1 MDDHSTGIK
10 QGHVGRKIIIS
21 CHSCRLPP
29 GFAQCTLTK
38 NVVTVSTS
46 KQNYV
51 SVFNR
56 FKKRRKDG
64 PIDDTFNVVKVV
76 ATKLSEVTNFN
87 ELPDMLRG
95 LISSSEEGP
104 QTVFKARSRIMMK
117 WKSDPKQD
125 ATLPENVLFTTGEDF
140 FTYPQGI
147 FLVNGNGTIEDI
159 ASEFGLK
166 SSQGIT
172 LGTRPRSHVSK
183 AQALAEIKLIEES
196 DMSPPRKQRLVDVVQ
211 NLSSHQTMKLG
222 SHYFPKRADVNE
234 HIARLVQ
241 TDQYVLLSDILTHDW
256 INDGDLVVLL
266 CCNGICGVIPN
277 THGVPRSYKSSLVR
291 QRSADIEQNITKI
304 EITNPDTVYT
314 SGAED
319 EMVDWGS
326 DDELSE
332 SDGGSRRNK
341 GYNRIK
347 YNRYKK
353 KYKTNKS
360 KLYRH
365 TKNNYR
371 FNSKRNHTL
380 KRSKRR
386 K

>member
-1 MDDHSTGIK
+1 
-10 QGHVGRKIIIS
+10 
-21 CHSCRLPP
+21 
-29 GFAQCTLTK
+29 
-38 NVVTVSTS
+38 
-46 KQNYV
+46 
-51 SVFNR
+51 
-56 FKKRRKDG
+56 
-64 PIDDTFNVVKVV
+64 
-76 ATKLSEVTNFN
+76 
-87 ELPDMLRG
+87 
-95 LISSSEEGP
+95 
-104 QTVFKARSRIMMK
+104 MK

-326 DDELSE
+326 HDELSE

>member
-10 QGHVGRKIIIS
+10 QGRTGKKIIIS

-29 GFAQCTLTK
+29 RFPQCRLTK
-38 NVVTVSTS
+38 DVVTISTS

>member
-1 MDDHSTGIK
+1 MGDHSSGIK
-10 QGHVGRKIIIS
+10 QGRIGRTIIIS

-29 GFAQCTLTK
+29 GFPQCRLTK
-38 NVVTVSTS
+38 DVVTISTS

-56 FKKRRKDG
+56 FKRRSDG
-64 PIDDTFNVVKVV
+64 IINDTINVVEEV
-76 ATKLSEVTNFN
+76 ATQLSRVTDFN
-87 ELPDMLRG
+87 ELPDRLRG
-95 LISSSEEGP
+95 LISSPEEGL
-104 QTVFKARSRIMMK
+104 QTVFKAKSRIMMK
-117 WKSDPKQD
+117 WKRNPSKD

-140 FTYPQGI
+140 VTYPQGI
-147 FLVNGNGTIEDI
+147 FLVNEDGTIEDI
-159 ASEFGLK
+159 ASKFGLN

-172 LGTRPRSHVSK
+172 LGTRPRP
-183 AQALAEIKLIEES
+183 QARVQAELDLINGS
-196 DMSPPRKQRLVDVVQ
+196 DMSPRKKSKLSHVVGT
-211 NLSSHQTMKLG
+211 LSQEITKFG

-234 HIARLVQ
+234 GIAKLVQ
-241 TDQYVLLSDILTHDW
+241 TDQYVLLSDILNHES
-256 INDGDLVVLL
+256 INDGDLVILL
-266 CCNGICGVIPN
+266 CCNGICGGIPK
-277 THGVPRSYKSSLVR
+277 THGVKRLSTSLKR
-291 QRSADIEQNITKI
+291 QRSTDLEKNITKI
-304 EITNPDTVYT
+304 EITRSDTVYS

-319 EMVDWGS
+319 EEEVNWDLPFSSG
-326 DDELSE
+326 DDDNEL

-371 FNSKRNHTL
+371 FNSKRKHTL

>member
-10 QGHVGRKIIIS
+10 QGRTGKKIIIS

-29 GFAQCTLTK
+29 RFPQCRLTK
-38 NVVTVSTS
+38 DVVTISTS

-326 DDELSE
+326 HDELSE

>member
-1 MDDHSTGIK
+1 MDDHSTRIK
-10 QGHVGRKIIIS
+10 QGRIGEKIIIS

-29 GFAQCTLTK
+29 RFPQCRLTK
-38 NVVTVSTS
+38 DVVTISTS

-56 FKKRRKDG
+56 VKRRMDG
-64 PIDDTFNVVKVV
+64 IINGTINAVEEV
-76 ATKLSEVTNFN
+76 ARQLCGVTNFN

-95 LISSSEEGP
+95 LISSPEERL

-117 WKSDPKQD
+117 WKSHPKQV

-140 FTYPQGI
+140 VTYPQGI
-147 FLVNGNGTIEDI
+147 FLVNDDGTIKDI
-159 ASEFGLK
+159 AKEFGLEP
-166 SSQGIT
+166 SQGIT
-172 LGTRPRSHVSK
+172 LETRPRSPES
-183 AQALAEIKLIEES
+183 QALAQAEIKLIEES
-196 DMSPPRKQRLVDVVQ
+196 DMTQDEKKKLSDVVQ
-211 NLSSHQTMKLG
+211 KLSSHQTMKLG
-222 SHYFPKRADVNE
+222 SHYFNKRPVVNE
-234 HIARLVQ
+234 EIAKLVQ
-241 TDQYVLLSDILTHDW
+241 TYQYVLLSDILNRDR

-266 CCNGICGVIPN
+266 CCNGICREIPK
-277 THGVPRSYKSSLVR
+277 THGVPRKSTPLKR
-291 QRSADIEQNITKI
+291 QRSTDIEQNITKI
-304 EITNPDTVYT
+304 EITKSDTVYS

-319 EMVDWGS
+319 ERVYWDS

-371 FNSKRNHTL
+371 FNSKRKHTL

>member
-1 MDDHSTGIK
+1 MDGIIN
-10 QGHVGRKIIIS
+10 GTINAVEE
-21 CHSCRLPP
+21 
-29 GFAQCTLTK
+29 
-38 NVVTVSTS
+38 
-46 KQNYV
+46 
-51 SVFNR
+51 
-56 FKKRRKDG
+56 
-64 PIDDTFNVVKVV
+64 V
-76 ATKLSEVTNFN
+76 ARQLYRVTNFD

-95 LISSSEEGP
+95 LISSPEERL

-117 WKSDPKQD
+117 WKSHPKQV

-140 FTYPQGI
+140 VTYSQGI
-147 FLVNGNGTIEDI
+147 FLVNDDGTIKDI
-159 ASEFGLK
+159 AKEFGLEP
-166 SSQGIT
+166 SQGIT
-172 LGTRPRSHVSK
+172 LETRPRSPES
-183 AQALAEIKLIEES
+183 QALAQAEIKLIEES
-196 DMSPPRKQRLVDVVQ
+196 DMTQDEKKKLSDVVQ
-211 NLSSHQTMKLG
+211 RLSSHQTMKLG

-234 HIARLVQ
+234 HIAKLVQ
-241 TDQYVLLSDILTHDW
+241 TEQYVLLSDILTHDW

-266 CCNGICGVIPN
+266 CCNGICGGIPK
-277 THGVPRSYKSSLVR
+277 THGARKRKRTSSFLER
-291 QRSADIEQNITKI
+291 QRSTDIEQNITKI
-304 EITNPDTVYT
+304 EITRSDTVYS

-319 EMVDWGS
+319 EMVYWGS

-353 KYKTNKS
+353 KYKTNKP
-360 KLYRH
+360 KLYRR

-371 FNSKRNHTL
+371 FNSKRKHTL